1 MKKVI
6 ASVIL
11 SLFFLSSK
19 ANMAEPVIYGSFF
32 STPFTSEYVNIL
44 HENIKIKIDKNFQ
57 YAYFDIEYHI
67 ESSKYGKQIPLLF
80 YAMYLDDDFKV
91 SIDGKQIKTKQAP
104 YDIKEARNVFIDY
117 AYLFGENQ
125 SKNNLFLEFN
135 PENGS
140 YFKPNLSDLV
150 YFETDILP
158 GKHIIKVSYKAN
170 VWIEG
175 WDWINKYSFRYALSP
190 AKHWK
195 SYGTLSVTIDAG
207 NFNNKLETNLGKPL
221 QGNLYNIAQWEFNKM
236 PADVIMIEFNP
247 EISKFDQLLLKIQP
261 LGISVIFTL
270 ILALLHLYITW
281 AYRIRHPKERF
292 SPAVIGGSLLVPLF
306 FVLFWIYAY
315 YLIDAAIGEHA
326 SGNHAYSFLL
336 IVFYPPILL
345 FYWIAIW
352 LIDRLIFKKQALND

>member
-1 MKKVI
+1 MKKII
-6 ASVIL
+6 ALAIL
-11 SLFFLSSK
+11 FLIFSSSK
-19 ANMAEPVIYGSFF
+19 ANMAEPVTYGSFF
-32 STPFTSEYVNIL
+32 STPFTSEYVRIL
-44 HENIKIKIDKNFQ
+44 HENIKIKIDENFQ

-67 ESSKYGKQIPLLF
+67 ESTKQGKQIPLLF

-91 SIDGKQIKTKQAP
+91 SIDGKEIKTKQAP
-104 YDIKEARNVFIDY
+104 YDTKEAQNVFIDY
-117 AYLFGENQ
+117 TYLFRENQ
-125 SKNNLFLEFN
+125 SENSLFLEFN

-150 YFETDILP
+150 YFETDIP
-158 GKHIIKVSYKAN
+158 PEKHVIKVSYKASA
-170 VWIEG
+170 WIDS

-207 NFNNKLETNLGKPL
+207 DFNNKLETNLGKPS
-221 QGNLYNIAQWEFNKM
+221 QGNLNNVAQWEFDKM
-236 PADVIMIEFNP
+236 PVDVIMIEFNP
-247 EISKFDQLLLKIQP
+247 EISKTAQLLLKIQP
-261 LGISVIFTL
+261 LGLSVIFAL

-281 AYRIRHPKERF
+281 AYRMKHPKERF

-306 FVLFWIYAY
+306 FVLFWIYSF
-315 YLIDAAIGEHA
+315 YLIDSVIGEHA